1 MPLVR
6 AHARDQRCEPPPAAA
21 VHLDK
26 VICYALSP
34 DRPAPSAA
42 STAARATPSP
52 SLASK
57 ARWLSLLLDLEDAQ
71 RVFARV
77 DDERCPGEPDVGD
90 AILGLQTGQV
100 VLLDLD
106 AA

>member
-1 MPLVR
+1 MPLLW
-6 AHARDQRCEPPPAAA
+6 AHARDQRCEPLPAAA

-26 VICYALSP
+26 VICHALTPIPRYQSM
-34 DRPAPSAA
+34 
-42 STAARATPSP
+42 AARAAPSS

-57 ARWLSLLLDLEDAQ
+57 ALWLTSLLDLEDAQ

-77 DDERCPGEPDVGD
+77 DDERRPGEPDVGD
-90 AILGLQTGQV
+90 AVLGFQAGQV

-106 AA
+106 TA